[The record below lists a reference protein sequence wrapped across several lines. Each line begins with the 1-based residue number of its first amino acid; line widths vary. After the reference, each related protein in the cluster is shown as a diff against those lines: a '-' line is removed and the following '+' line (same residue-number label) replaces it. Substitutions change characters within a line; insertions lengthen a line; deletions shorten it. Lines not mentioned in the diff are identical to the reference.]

1 MNHLVARRVIAFAIF
16 VEGGVSAIELRTFLD
31 RELPDWLETTDPV
44 NTPALKNAG
53 NLSAREY
60 LTRRL
65 RLLEAAKSAAA
76 RFDDLDVIAAPTTM
90 FTPRV
95 LNEQAGPGRHL
106 GAQP

>member
-95 LNEQAGPGRHL
+95 LKEQAVPGRHL
-106 GAQP
+106 GAQA